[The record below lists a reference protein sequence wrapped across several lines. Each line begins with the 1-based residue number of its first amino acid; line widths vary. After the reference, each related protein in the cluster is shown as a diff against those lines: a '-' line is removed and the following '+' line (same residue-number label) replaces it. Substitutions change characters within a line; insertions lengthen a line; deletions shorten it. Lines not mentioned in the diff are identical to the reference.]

1 MGMLEG
7 QVQFVIG
14 VDTHRDTHTAA
25 VCDPAGAALTHATV
39 ATSTAGHRQLLG
51 WAKRQAS
58 GARVWAVEGT
68 GSFGAG
74 LTSLLVDHGELVVE
88 VDRPKRPARR
98 NGAKSDTLDATRA
111 AREVLAREHL
121 AQPRAR
127 GEREAMRVLLA
138 TRRCVVDARTKS
150 INQLKALIVSAPP
163 ALRER
168 LRGRCTAAQVR
179 CCARL
184 RVHAAHSI
192 EHRVTVQAMRATA
205 RRILFLEAEATD
217 HEAELERLVAN
228 LAPFLLGELGVGA
241 LTAAQLLVSWS
252 HPGRVRSEAAFAM
265 LAGVA
270 PLEAS
275 SGRVTRHRLNR
286 AGDRQLNRA
295 LHVIALTRL
304 RQDPTTQ
311 RYVARRRAEG
321 KSDKEIRRCLKR
333 ILARKMFRLMQ
344 GQLTP
349 VSASPA

>member
-25 VCDPAGAALTHATV
+25 VCDPTGAVLVQATV
-39 ATSTAGHRQLLG
+39 ATTSAGHRQLLG
-51 WAKRQAS
+51 LTQRQAP
-58 GARVWAVEGT
+58 GRRVWAVEGT

-74 LTSLLVDHGELVVE
+74 LTSLLVDHGEWVVE

-98 NGAKSDTLDATRA
+98 NRAKSDVLDATRA

-127 GEREAMRVLLA
+127 GDREALRVLLA
-138 TRRCVVDARTKS
+138 TRRCVVDARTKA

-168 LRGRCTAAQVR
+168 LRRRCTAEQVR

-184 RVHAAHSI
+184 RVHATHTT

-205 RRILFLEAEATD
+205 RRILFLEAEAAQ
-217 HEAELERLVAN
+217 HQAELDRLVGQV
-228 LAPFLLGELGVGA
+228 APSLLNELGVGA

-252 HPGRVRSEAAFAM
+252 HHGRVRSEAAFAM

-304 RQDPTTQ
+304 RQDPATSL
-311 RYVARRRAEG
+311 YVARRPAQG

-333 ILARKMFRLMQ
+333 ILARKLFRLMQ
-344 GQLTP
+344 RELTP
-349 VSASPA
+349 SPASPA

>member
-7 QVQFVIG
+7 QIQFVIG

-25 VCDPAGAALTHATV
+25 VCDPAGAVLVHATV

-51 WAKRQAS
+51 WAQRHAW

-74 LTSLLVDHGELVVE
+74 LTSLLTDHGELVVE

-98 NGAKSDTLDATRA
+98 NGAKSDVLDAARA

-127 GEREAMRVLLA
+127 GEREALRVLLA
-138 TRRCVVDARTKS
+138 TRRCAVDTRTKA

-163 ALRER
+163 VLRER

-184 RVHAAHSI
+184 RVHASHSI

-205 RRILFLEAEATD
+205 RRVLFLEAEAAD
-217 HEAELERLVAN
+217 HQAELDRLVAK
-228 LAPFLLGELGVGA
+228 LAPCLLGELGVGA

-304 RQDPTTQ
+304 RQDPNTQ

-333 ILARKMFRLMQ
+333 ILARKLFRLMQ
-344 GQLTP
+344 RELTP
-349 VSASPA
+349 SPARAA

>member
-25 VCDPAGAALTHATV
+25 VCDPTGAVLAHATV
-39 ATSTAGHRQLLG
+39 PTTSPGHRQLL
-51 WAKRQAS
+51 AVARQHAS
-58 GARVWAVEGT
+58 GSRVWAVEGT

-74 LTSLLVDHGELVVE
+74 LTSLLADHGEWVVE

-98 NGAKSDTLDATRA
+98 NGAKSDALDATRA

-127 GEREAMRVLLA
+127 GDREAMRVLLA
-138 TRRCVVDARTKS
+138 TRRCVVDTRTKA

-163 ALRER
+163 GLRER
-168 LRGRCTAAQVR
+168 LRRRCTAAQVR

-184 RVHAAHSI
+184 RVYASHST
-192 EHRVTVQAMRATA
+192 EYRVTVQAMRATA
-205 RRILFLEAEATD
+205 RRILFLEAEAAQ
-217 HEAELERLVAN
+217 HQAELDRLVTN
-228 LAPFLLGELGVGA
+228 LAPFLLAQLGVGA

-275 SGRVTRHRLNR
+275 SGRVSRHRLNR
-286 AGDRQLNRA
+286 GGDRQLNRA

-311 RYVARRRAEG
+311 RYVARRRAQG
-321 KSDKEIRRCLKR
+321 KNDKEIRRCLKR
-333 ILARKMFRLMQ
+333 TLARQLYRLMQ
-344 GQLTP
+344 RQLT
-349 VSASPA
+349 ASPA

>member
-25 VCDPAGAALTHATV
+25 VCDPTGAVLTHATV
-39 ATSTAGHRQLLG
+39 ATTTPGHRQLLG
-51 WAKRQAS
+51 WAQRQAP
-58 GARVWAVEGT
+58 GPKVWAVEGT

-98 NGAKSDTLDATRA
+98 NGAKSDALDAARA
-111 AREVLAREHL
+111 AREVLAREQL

-127 GEREAMRVLLA
+127 GDREALRVLLA
-138 TRRCVVDARTKS
+138 TRRCAVDARTKA

-163 ALRER
+163 VLRER
-168 LRGRCTAAQVR
+168 LRHCCTAAQVR

-184 RVHAAHSI
+184 RVHDSHSI

-205 RRILFLEAEATD
+205 RRILFLEVEAAQ
-217 HEAELERLVAN
+217 HQAELDHLVAKV
-228 LAPFLLGELGVGA
+228 APFLLNELGVGA

-304 RQDPTTQ
+304 RQDPAT
-311 RYVARRRAEG
+311 RLYVARRRAQG

-333 ILARKMFRLMQ
+333 TLARQLFRLMQ
-344 GQLTP
+344 RQQTQSP
-349 VSASPA
+349 ASPA

>member
-25 VCDPAGAALTHATV
+25 VCDPTGTVLTHATV
-39 ATSTAGHRQLLG
+39 ATTTAGHRQLLG
-51 WAKRQAS
+51 WAQRHAS
-58 GARVWAVEGT
+58 GPKVWAVEGT

-74 LTSLLVDHGELVVE
+74 LTSLLVDQGELVVE

-98 NGAKSDTLDATRA
+98 NGAKSDALDAVRA

-127 GEREAMRVLLA
+127 GDREALRVLLA
-138 TRRCVVDARTKS
+138 TRRCAVDARTKA

-168 LRGRCTAAQVR
+168 LRRRCTAAQVR

-184 RVHAAHSI
+184 RIHDTHSI
-192 EHRVTVQAMRATA
+192 EYRVTVQAMRATA
-205 RRILFLEAEATD
+205 RRVLLLEAEATQ
-217 HEAELERLVAN
+217 HQAELDRLVN
-228 LAPFLLGELGVGA
+228 QVAPFLLNELGVGA

-275 SGRVTRHRLNR
+275 SGRITRHRLNR

-304 RQDPTTQ
+304 RQDPAT
-311 RYVARRRAEG
+311 RSYVARRRAQG

-333 ILARKMFRLMQ
+333 TLARQLFRLMQ
-344 GQLTP
+344 RQLAQP
-349 VSASPA
+349 PASPA